1 MLDVSDGLLR
11 DGGRIARASG
21 VVLELDPEALAADV
35 AEVAGAVGEE
45 AAWDCV
51 LAGGEEHSLLAT
63 FPGEVPEGGASSAR
77 CVGCGSTRPRGST
90 SRGIARGTPA
100 GTTSRMAKAGVLRE
114 PALRGGGQVSERP
127 CPP

>member
-51 LAGGEEHSLLAT
+51 LAGERSTRCWPPSRARSRK
-63 FPGEVPEGGASSAR
+63 GGASSAR
-77 CVGCGSTRPRGST
+77 CVGCESTRPRDPH
-90 SRGIARGTPA
+90 RGASPA
-100 GTTSRMAKAGVLRE
+100 AHRLGPLHEWRR
-114 PALRGGGQVSERP
+114 PAS
-127 CPP
+127 